1 MVTAITERIENFM
14 PTPFDPCNM
23 VMMNEEGGADM
34 IRGHPMID
42 NGESTPG
49 EFSPATPKVIVSME

>member
-1 MVTAITERIENFM
+1 
-14 PTPFDPCNM
+14 M

-34 IRGHPMID
+34 IRGHHMID

-49 EFSPATPKVIVSME
+49 EFSPASSEPTPKVIVSME